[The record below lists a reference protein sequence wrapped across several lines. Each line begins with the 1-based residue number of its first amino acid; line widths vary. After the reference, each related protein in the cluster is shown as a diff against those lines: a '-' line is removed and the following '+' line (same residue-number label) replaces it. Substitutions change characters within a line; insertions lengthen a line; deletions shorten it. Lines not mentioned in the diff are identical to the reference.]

1 MCVLV
6 LVAVICDTRFVACEA
21 SFIRLVHTSHHLRP
35 PSPRTWVDDPKEDR
49 IQPPGYR
56 LSPIAYLLNSAYT
69 ASAAGKGSSARWKMP
84 SE

>member
-6 LVAVICDTRFVACEA
+6 LVAVICDARFVACEA
-21 SFIRLVHTSHHLRP
+21 SFIRWCTRPTIYVRLLLASGWTIPRKTGSNLRA
-35 PSPRTWVDDPKEDR
+35 
-49 IQPPGYR
+49 
-56 LSPIAYLLNSAYT
+56 IACRYLLNSAYT